1 MLPKFFIGPPIY
13 SVGASN
19 LIYYLWTIWSTIIN
33 KLFDTF
39 KKLKLCWWNFW
50 TQYLFFF
57 AKKQFSW
64 RKELARIFNRKKSVS
79 LVLVC
84 EVRENI
90 MYLRMKS
97 ENNIFQSNSHWKSFL
112 LRVTEFITL
121 KVERTLWELSY
132 QYQNKSNESGNT
144 CRIQLKTRR

>member
-1 MLPKFFIGPPIY
+1 MLCDFR
-13 SVGASN
+13 
-19 LIYYLWTIWSTIIN
+19 
-33 KLFDTF
+33 
-39 KKLKLCWWNFW
+39 

-97 ENNIFQSNSHWKSFL
+97 ENNIFQSNSH
-112 LRVTEFITL
+112 
-121 KVERTLWELSY
+121 
-132 QYQNKSNESGNT
+132 
-144 CRIQLKTRR
+144 